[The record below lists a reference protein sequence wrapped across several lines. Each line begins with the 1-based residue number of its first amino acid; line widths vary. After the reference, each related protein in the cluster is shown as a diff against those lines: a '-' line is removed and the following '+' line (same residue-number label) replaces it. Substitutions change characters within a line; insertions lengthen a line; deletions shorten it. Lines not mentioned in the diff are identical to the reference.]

1 MSQYPPPPSFRGP
14 FNPNPQLTPSSS
26 ATHHT
31 MPQFSYHSF
40 RDPNNQSLPSA
51 QYALSHSYNTTSHSA
66 NASLAVPG
74 THQTPLVGFGQTPNG
89 SFLPPPYPPIP
100 PPYGVFPQPTS
111 LVHQREPSMGSI
123 QPHNSLPLKPPPV
136 ATMTGDQNFEKA
148 QTVTANISE
157 LEDGELSDGELDRDQ
172 RDSASGVQ
180 KTSRQPTKCDNGS
193 PSKSVDN
200 NAERSGKIANVS
212 KADQEKGI

>member
-26 ATHHT
+26 AAHHS
-31 MPQFSYHSF
+31 MPQFPYHPF
-40 RDPNNQSLPSA
+40 RDPNTQSVPSA
-51 QYALSHSYNTTSHSA
+51 QFALSHSYNTTSHSA

-74 THQTPLVGFGQTPNG
+74 TLQAPFIGFGQTPNG
-89 SFLPPPYPPIP
+89 SFLPPPYPPM
-100 PPYGVFPQPTS
+100 PPYGIFPQPPS
-111 LVHQREPSMGSI
+111 LVHHREPSLGSI

-136 ATMTGDQNFEKA
+136 AAMTGDPSFEKS

-172 RDSASGVQ
+172 RESALGVP
-180 KTSRQPTKCDNGS
+180 KTSRSSAKRDDGS
-193 PSKSVDN
+193 PSNSVDYDG
-200 NAERSGKIANVS
+200 ERPGKVANIL
-212 KADQEKGI
+212 KAGHEKGI

>member
-26 ATHHT
+26 AAHHA
-31 MPQFSYHSF
+31 MPQFSYNPF

-51 QYALSHSYNTTSHSA
+51 QFAHSYSYNTTSHNA

-74 THQTPLVGFGQTPNG
+74 THQAPYVGFGQTSNG
-89 SFLPPPYPPIP
+89 SFLPPQYPPS
-100 PPYGVFPQPTS
+100 PYGIFAQPPS
-111 LVHQREPSMGSI
+111 LAHHREPSLGSI

-136 ATMTGDQNFEKA
+136 AGMTVDPNSEKS

-172 RDSASGVQ
+172 RQSALGVP
-180 KTSRQPTKCDNGS
+180 KTSRHSAKRDNES
-193 PSKSVDN
+193 PSKGVN
-200 NAERSGKIANVS
+200 NNGERSEKATNIL
-212 KADQEKGI
+212 KADHEKGI